1 MRGTL
6 RITKL
11 LFRQNAIKIG
21 IWLFSI
27 VATTIGVAVAYGDV
41 YKTKADLQASAFTM
55 ANPAMQAMLG
65 PGYSIE
71 NYNLGAAFASE
82 MLLFT
87 AIAIAIM
94 NILFV
99 SSSTRKDEED
109 GRLEMIRALPT
120 GRLSYMAASGV
131 MMVIINL
138 LLYLTISL
146 GLGLIGQEGMSW
158 ESSFLYGAILASTG
172 LFFAGFT
179 AFFAQLSDT
188 ARGTTGLSFGK

>member
-99 SSSTRKDEED
+99 SSSTRKDEEE

-172 LFFAGFT
+172 L
-179 AFFAQLSDT
+179 QLREVL
-188 ARGTTGLSFGK
+188 AR